1 MENIENNAEK
11 QKKEKAEKQKV
22 KKAEKL
28 QAPRGTVDIYGE
40 DVAIWQFIEKT
51 IREVC
56 KAYCIDEI
64 RTPIFEHTEVFKRD
78 EEDTS
83 DMVNKEMYSFLDKSN
98 RSLTLRPELT
108 APVVRAF
115 VEHKLYGIGLPQKYF
130 YIGPC
135 FRYEKPQAGRQ
146 RQFHQFG
153 VEYFGS
159 PSVVA
164 DAEVI
169 ALADTII
176 KKLGIKNYKLKIN
189 SIGDT
194 ECRVKYNESLKT
206 FLTINEEY
214 LCEDCKGRVE
224 KNPLRTLDCKNEK
237 CRSILDKAPR
247 TIDVLGEDCLG
258 EFESLKAKL
267 TNLGIEFEVDTMLVR
282 GLDYYTKTVFE
293 FVSSDLGAQSAISG
307 GGRYNK
313 LVEQLGGPETP
324 AVGFGLGME
333 RLVLVLKAIGLDAP
347 KNTMDVYI
355 GSIGEK
361 GMLVSEKLAYELRSN
376 GVNCEINQMDKGVK
390 AQMKFADK
398 QNAKYVIIIGD
409 NEAENKVCNIKN
421 MRTNDSDAKET
432 SVKFEEISEFVKKG
446 L

>member
-1 MENIENNAEK
+1 MENTEK
-11 QKKEKAEKQKV
+11 NIEKQKV
-22 KKAEKL
+22 KKVQKL

-56 KAYCIDEI
+56 ATYCIDEI

-78 EEDTS
+78 EDDTS
-83 DMVNKEMYSFLDKSN
+83 DMVNKEMYTFVDKGD

-108 APVVRAF
+108 APVVRCF
-115 VEHKLYGIGLPQKYF
+115 VENKLFGIGLPQKYF

-135 FRYEKPQAGRQ
+135 FRYERPQAGRQ

-189 SIGDT
+189 SIGDS
-194 ECRVKYNESLKT
+194 ECRVKYNETLKT
-206 FLTINEEY
+206 FLTVNEEY
-214 LCEDCKGRVE
+214 LCEDCKSRVE

-237 CRSILDKAPR
+237 CREILDKAPK
-247 TIDVLGEDCLG
+247 TIDILGDGCLG
-258 EFESLKAKL
+258 EFESLKTKL
-267 TNLGIEFEVDTMLVR
+267 TNLGIDFEVDTMLVR

-293 FVSSDLGAQSAISG
+293 FVSTDLGAQSAISG

-333 RLVLVLKAIGLDAP
+333 RLVLVLKAIGMETP
-347 KNTMDVYI
+347 KNEMDVYI

-376 GVNCEINQMDKGVK
+376 GVTCEVNQMDKAVK

-398 QNAKYVIIIGD
+398 QNAKYVVIIGD
-409 NEAENKVCNIKN
+409 SEAENRTCSIKN
-421 MRTNDSDAKET
+421 MRTNDDSNKET
-432 SVKFEEISEFVKKG
+432 SVKFEEILDFVKKG

>member
-1 MENIENNAEK
+1 MAEK
-11 QKKEKAEKQKV
+11 KKVEIRT
-22 KKAEKL
+22 
-28 QAPRGTVDIYGE
+28 APRGTVDIYGE
-40 DVAIWQFIEKT
+40 DIYLWQFIEKT

-56 KAYCIDEI
+56 GNFCIEEI
-64 RTPIFEHTEVFKRD
+64 RTPIFEHTNVFKRD

-83 DMVNKEMYSFLDKSN
+83 DMVNKEMYTFTDKGD

-115 VEHKLYGIGLPQKYF
+115 VEHKFTGLGLPQKYF

-135 FRYEKPQAGRQ
+135 FRYERPQAGRQ

-153 VEYFGS
+153 VEYFGN

-176 KKLGIKNYKLKIN
+176 KKLGIKNYSLKIN
-189 SIGDT
+189 SIGDS
-194 ECRVKYNESLKT
+194 ECRVRYNETLKVFLDERRESLCPECQAR
-206 FLTINEEY
+206 I
-214 LCEDCKGRVE
+214 D

-237 CRSILDKAPR
+237 CQSILADAPR
-247 TIDVLGEDCLG
+247 TIDVLGEGCLG
-258 EFESLKAKL
+258 EFETLKTKL
-267 TNLGIEFEVDTMLVR
+267 TNLGISYEVDTNLVR

-293 FVSSDLGAQSAISG
+293 FVSTDLGAQSAISG
-307 GGRYNK
+307 GGRYDR
-313 LVEQLGGPETP
+313 LVGQLGGPETP

-333 RLVLVLKAIGLDAP
+333 RLVLILKAIGVEAP
-347 KNTMDVYI
+347 IPTMDVYI

-361 GMLVSEKLAYELRSN
+361 GLLKSEKLAYELRSS
-376 GVNCEINQMDKGVK
+376 GLMCEINQMDKSVK

-398 QNAKYVIIIGD
+398 QSAKYVVIIGD
-409 NEAENKVCNIKN
+409 NEAESEVCNLKN
-421 MRTNDSDAKET
+421 MAKSEQT
-432 SVKFEEISEFVKKG
+432 ELKFDEILEFVKKG

>member
-1 MENIENNAEK
+1 MENTEKSVEK
-11 QKKEKAEKQKV
+11 QKK
-22 KKAEKL
+22 KKIEKL

-56 KAYCIDEI
+56 GTYCIDEI

-83 DMVNKEMYSFLDKSN
+83 DMVNKEMYTFVDKGD

-108 APVVRAF
+108 APVVRSF
-115 VEHKLYGIGLPQKYF
+115 VENKLYGLGLPQKYF

-135 FRYEKPQAGRQ
+135 FRYERPQAGRQ

-194 ECRVKYNESLKT
+194 DCRVNYNESLKT
-206 FLTINEEY
+206 FLTIHEEY
-214 LCEDCKGRVE
+214 LCEDCKSRFE

-237 CRSILDKAPR
+237 CKEILAKAPR
-247 TIDVLGEDCLG
+247 TIDVLGEECLG
-258 EFESLKAKL
+258 EFESLKSKL

-333 RLVLVLKAIGLDAP
+333 RLVLVLKAIGMETP

-355 GSIGEK
+355 GSIGEQ

-376 GVNCEINQMDKGVK
+376 GVTCEINQMDKGVK

-421 MRTNDSDAKET
+421 MRANNDETKEI
-432 SVKFEEISEFVKKG
+432 SVKFEEILEFVKKG

>member
-1 MENIENNAEK
+1 MAEK
-11 QKKEKAEKQKV
+11 KKIEVRK
-22 KKAEKL
+22 
-28 QAPRGTVDIYGE
+28 APRGTVDIYGE
-40 DVAIWQFIEKT
+40 DVYLWQFIEKT
-51 IREVC
+51 IRETC
-56 KAYCIDEI
+56 ASFCIEEI

-83 DMVNKEMYSFLDKSN
+83 DMVNKEMYTFFDKGD

-108 APVVRAF
+108 APVVRSF
-115 VEHKLYGIGLPQKYF
+115 VENKLFGLGLPQKYF

-135 FRYEKPQAGRQ
+135 FRYERPQAGRQ

-176 KKLGIKNYKLKIN
+176 KKLGIKNYSLKIN
-189 SIGDT
+189 SIGDS
-194 ECRVKYNESLKT
+194 ECRVKYNDTLKV
-206 FLTINEEY
+206 FLNDRKEE
-214 LCEDCKGRVE
+214 LCEDCQSRIE

-237 CRSILDKAPR
+237 CQSVLATAPR
-247 TIDVLGEDCLG
+247 TIDVLGEGCLG
-258 EFESLKAKL
+258 EFETLKTKL
-267 TNLGIEFEVDTMLVR
+267 ANLGIDFEVDTNLVR

-293 FVSSDLGAQSAISG
+293 FVSTDLGAQSAISG

-333 RLVLVLKAIGLDAP
+333 RLVLVLKAIGVEVP
-347 KNTMDVYI
+347 KAEMDVYI

-361 GMLVSEKLAYELRSN
+361 GILVAEKLAYNLRAN
-376 GVNCEINQMDKGVK
+376 GLVCEINQMDKSVK

-398 QNAKYVIIIGD
+398 QNAKYVVILGD
-409 NEAENKVCNIKN
+409 NEAESQICNLKN
-421 MRTNDSDAKET
+421 MAKSEQT
-432 SVKFEEISEFVKKG
+432 ELKFEEILDFVKKG

>member
-1 MENIENNAEK
+1 MEKNIDN
-11 QKKEKAEKQKV
+11 QKK

-56 KAYCIDEI
+56 ANYCIDEI

-83 DMVNKEMYSFLDKSN
+83 DMVNKEMYSFLDKSD

-194 ECRVKYNESLKT
+194 ECRIKYNESLKT

-237 CRSILDKAPR
+237 CRAVLDKAPR

-258 EFESLKAKL
+258 EFESLKTKL

-333 RLVLVLKAIGLDAP
+333 RLVLVLKAIGMETP

-361 GMLVSEKLAYELRSN
+361 GMLVSEKLAYELRAE
-376 GVNCEINQMDKGVK
+376 GLACEINQMDKAVK

-409 NEAENKVCNIKN
+409 NEAENKVCSIKN
-421 MRTNDSDAKET
+421 MRANDSEAKET

>member
-1 MENIENNAEK
+1 MENTEV
-11 QKKEKAEKQKV
+11 QKSKKV
-22 KKAEKL
+22 QKL

-40 DVAIWQFIEKT
+40 DVVIWQFIEKT

-56 KAYCIDEI
+56 GTYCIDEI

-83 DMVNKEMYSFLDKSN
+83 DMVNKEMYTFVDKGD

-108 APVVRAF
+108 APVVRSF
-115 VEHKLYGIGLPQKYF
+115 VENKFYGLGLPQKYF

-135 FRYEKPQAGRQ
+135 FRYERPQAGRQ

-189 SIGDT
+189 SIGDSV
-194 ECRVKYNESLKT
+194 CRVRYNETLKE

-214 LCEDCKGRVE
+214 LCEDCKARFE

-237 CRSILDKAPR
+237 CRSILDKAPK
-247 TIDVLGEDCLG
+247 TIDVLGEECLG
-258 EFESLKAKL
+258 EFESLKTKL
-267 TNLGIEFEVDTMLVR
+267 TNLGIEYEVDTMLVR

-293 FVSSDLGAQSAISG
+293 FVSTDLGAQSAISG

-333 RLVLVLKAIGLDAP
+333 RLVLVLKAIGMETP
-347 KNTMDVYI
+347 KNTMDIYI

-361 GMLVSEKLAYELRSN
+361 GMLVSEKLAYELRAN
-376 GVNCEINQMDKGVK
+376 GVTCEINQMDKAVK

-398 QNAKYVIIIGD
+398 QNAKYVVIIGD
-409 NEAENKVCNIKN
+409 SEAENKTCSIKN
-421 MRTNDSDAKET
+421 MRTNDESNKET
-432 SVKFEEISEFVKKG
+432 SVKFEEILDFVKKG

>member
-1 MENIENNAEK
+1 MVEK
-11 QKKEKAEKQKV
+11 KKVEIRKA
-22 KKAEKL
+22 A
-28 QAPRGTVDIYGE
+28 RGTVDIYGE
-40 DVAIWQFIEKT
+40 DIYLWQFIEKT

-56 KAYCIDEI
+56 GNFCVEEI

-78 EEDTS
+78 EKDTS
-83 DMVNKEMYSFLDKSN
+83 DMVNKEMYTFTDKGD

-115 VEHKLYGIGLPQKYF
+115 VEHKFSGLGLPQKYF

-135 FRYEKPQAGRQ
+135 FRYERPQAGRQ

-153 VEYFGS
+153 VEYFGN
-159 PSVVA
+159 PSVIA

-169 ALADTII
+169 ALADIII
-176 KKLGIKNYKLKIN
+176 KKLGIKNYALKIN
-189 SIGDT
+189 SIGDS
-194 ECRVKYNESLKT
+194 ECRVKYNETLKI
-206 FLTINEEY
+206 FLDERKDE
-214 LCEDCKGRVE
+214 LCEDCQGRVE
-224 KNPLRTLDCKNEK
+224 KNPLRTLDCKNQK
-237 CRSILDKAPR
+237 CQSILANAPR
-247 TIDVLGEDCLG
+247 TIDVLGEACLG
-258 EFESLKAKL
+258 EFESLKTKL
-267 TNLGIEFEVDTMLVR
+267 TNLGIDFEVDTNLVR

-293 FVSSDLGAQSAISG
+293 FVSTDLGAQSAISG

-333 RLVLVLKAIGLDAP
+333 RLVLILKAIGVEAP
-347 KNTMDVYI
+347 VPTMDVYI

-361 GMLVSEKLAYELRSN
+361 GMLEAEKLAYELRSN
-376 GVNCEINQMDKGVK
+376 GLICEINQMGKSVN

-398 QNAKYVIIIGD
+398 QKAKFVVIIGD
-409 NEAENKVCNIKN
+409 NEAESGVCNLKN
-421 MRTNDSDAKET
+421 MAKSEQT
-432 SVKFEEISEFVKKG
+432 ELKFGEILEFVKKA